1 MLDQQEQDRKNEVNA
16 REKRAQDFMN
26 RMADG
31 VLKDMDN
38 MQKKEDEMI
47 VRYEREREQKMRREE
62 EEKAKKKQVQQ
73 TEINKML
80 SKQQTDKKS
89 KEKEHKDD
97 INQQAQM
104 WQKDRDI
111 WKVEEERIQKKI
123 YQINKETQ
131 QFLKLQE
138 DQKAQGKSKKMVQ
151 TEKQLNKGL
160 MREIKQKQKD
170 MKLQQEEQ
178 S

>member
-97 INQQAQM
+97 INQ
-104 WQKDRDI
+104 
-111 WKVEEERIQKKI
+111 
-123 YQINKETQ
+123 
-131 QFLKLQE
+131 
-138 DQKAQGKSKKMVQ
+138 
-151 TEKQLNKGL
+151 
-160 MREIKQKQKD
+160 
-170 MKLQQEEQ
+170 
-178 S
+178 